1 MKKANSS
8 FVQRALPQQ
17 LCSTSAA
24 VGATRE
30 LDKCND
36 GEEEGGRGQ
45 AGDPERRRA
54 ARRLRRHL
62 RLRAAAASE
71 TLDLRAPTRAARS
84 QMTGLAVGAV
94 DTYRLVKAGGR
105 TVDQSRIAR
114 LAFHE
119 MGRSGLVV
127 SVFFALYQVC
137 KCGIAAA
144 GIEAPEVKVGGATAA
159 SLAPLSVLP
168 ATRRLSPYCLTLVAV
183 DSYHTYF
190 APDSR

>member
-1 MKKANSS
+1 
-8 FVQRALPQQ
+8 
-17 LCSTSAA
+17 
-24 VGATRE
+24 
-30 LDKCND
+30 
-36 GEEEGGRGQ
+36 
-45 AGDPERRRA
+45 
-54 ARRLRRHL
+54 
-62 RLRAAAASE
+62 
-71 TLDLRAPTRAARS
+71 
-84 QMTGLAVGAV
+84 MTGLAVGAV

-105 TVDQSRIAR
+105 TVDQSRVAR